1 MSEIDEKKKS
11 GFFVRLSNIIIIEGL
26 FIFAAL
32 ALILFYPADSGS
44 VESNIHKIQNKVI
57 DIRDYLV
64 RFDKQELREGRSNG
78 LEKALIEDPALQSL
92 GLYDYDS
99 ATYIENVFAYR
110 KADGS
115 VPENQLNREIQ
126 SLLSPVF
133 MQAAMQMNEHR
144 LFSYIYNDRHLVFL
158 NRIAVK
164 DSRPVMM
171 VTVMDHDLLISSRSN
186 LLYVLF
192 ILFLCSTLISLLT
205 VYLISKRFRQP
216 LGRLMRGLEKTAQ
229 GELYYMIETDGDNEI
244 NNLSRAF
251 NSMTQSLWEN
261 QKNLKTFNA
270 RLEKANLSLIESQM
284 FLATLI
290 ESSPLCIIVASHT
303 NQVMIF
309 NRKAS
314 SVFGYESEEVIGKQA
329 DSLFNR
335 SLSED
340 KLGQST
346 DGRQPG
352 FEMICRKNDGQSFPA
367 YIIVSPVKVGR
378 GDVSVYL
385 YIIKDISESKNFQDM
400 MVRLDRYYTRG
411 EMAGDIAHE
420 INKYLAILSVNI
432 ELMPLIL
439 KKNDPEKINKKLE
452 VMKGTVDKIACFA
465 DGLMDVPQDKVNFEQ
480 VDLNQ
485 LVENVLAFLK
495 PQNKFDNI
503 EFDLRLS
510 AEIPLVELDPG
521 QVQQLLVNYIF
532 NAADAVKVN
541 EGEKKIAITTSTV
554 TVDGE
559 KYTRVEVGDN
569 GPGLPEEKQK
579 VLFQKRF
586 TTKRKGHGIGLVTC
600 RKIAEAHAGKVGYHK
615 TDLASFYFDIPTVRR
630 TAVSENEPSEGSEIT
645 PAYL

>member
-1 MSEIDEKKKS
+1 MSGLETRRKS
-11 GFFVRLSNIIIIEGL
+11 GFFARLSNIIIIEGL

-32 ALILFYPADSGS
+32 ALILFYPPDSGS
-44 VESNIHKIQNKVI
+44 VESNIHKIQDKVS
-57 DIRDYLV
+57 DIRDYIL
-64 RFDKQELREGRSNG
+64 RLDIQELRKERSRG
-78 LEKALIEDPALQSL
+78 LDGALTEEPALQFM
-92 GLYDYDS
+92 GLYDIDS
-99 ATYIENVFAYR
+99 AEHIENIYTYR
-110 KADGS
+110 KVRGS
-115 VPENQLNREIQ
+115 VPESQLNREIQ
-126 SLLSPVF
+126 TLMSPGF
-133 MQAAMQMNEHR
+133 IRAAMETNESR
-144 LFSYIYNDRHLVFL
+144 LFYNIYNDRHLVLL
-158 NRIAVK
+158 NRFTVQN
-164 DSRPVMM
+164 SRPIVM

-216 LGRLMRGLEKTAQ
+216 LSRLMRGLDKTAQ
-229 GELYYMIETDGDNEI
+229 GELYYMIETNGDDEI
-244 NNLSRAF
+244 NNLSLAF

-270 RLEKANLSLIESQM
+270 RLKKANLSLIESQM

-303 NQVMIF
+303 NQIMIF

-314 SVFGYESEEVIGKQA
+314 SVFGYESEEVIGRNA
-329 DSLFNR
+329 DSLFKR

-340 KLGQST
+340 KLEQRI

-352 FEMICRKNDGQSFPA
+352 FEMICQKKDGESFPA
-367 YIIVSPVKVGR
+367 YIIVSPVKIGR

-411 EMAGDIAHE
+411 QMAGDIAHE
-420 INKYLAILSVNI
+420 INNYLAILSGNI

-439 KKNDPEKINKKLE
+439 KKNDLEKIYKKLE

-503 EFDLRLS
+503 IFDLQLS

-532 NAADAVKVN
+532 NAADAVKNN
-541 EGEKKIAITTSTV
+541 EGEKKIVIITSSV

-569 GPGLPEEKQK
+569 GPGIPEEKQE
-579 VLFQKRF
+579 VLFKKRF

-600 RKIAEAHAGKVGYHK
+600 RKIAEAHTGRVGYHK
-615 TDLASFYFDIPTVRR
+615 TDLALFYFDIPMVRKP
-630 TAVSENEPSEGSEIT
+630 AVSGHEPAAKAEIS
-645 PAYL
+645 PA

>member
-1 MSEIDEKKKS
+1 MSGLETRRKS
-11 GFFVRLSNIIIIEGL
+11 GFFARLSNIIIIEGL

-32 ALILFYPADSGS
+32 ALILFYPPDSGS
-44 VESNIHKIQNKVI
+44 IESNIHKIQDKVS
-57 DIRDYLV
+57 DIRDYIV
-64 RFDKQELREGRSNG
+64 RLDIQELRKERSRG
-78 LEKALIEDPALQSL
+78 LDGALTEEPALQFM
-92 GLYDYDS
+92 GLYDIDS
-99 ATYIENVFAYR
+99 AEHIENIYTYR
-110 KADGS
+110 KVRGS
-115 VPENQLNREIQ
+115 VPESQLNREIQ
-126 SLLSPVF
+126 TLMSPGF
-133 MQAAMQMNEHR
+133 IRAAMETNESR
-144 LFSYIYNDRHLVFL
+144 LFYNIYNDRHLVLL
-158 NRIAVK
+158 NRFTVQN
-164 DSRPVMM
+164 SRPIVM

-216 LGRLMRGLEKTAQ
+216 LSRLMRGLDKTAQ
-229 GELYYMIETDGDNEI
+229 GELYYMIETNGDDEI
-244 NNLSRAF
+244 NNLSLAF

-270 RLEKANLSLIESQM
+270 RLKKANLSLIESQM

-303 NQVMIF
+303 NQIMIF

-314 SVFGYESEEVIGKQA
+314 SVFGYESEEVIGRNA
-329 DSLFNR
+329 DSLFKR

-340 KLGQST
+340 KLEQRI

-352 FEMICRKNDGQSFPA
+352 FEMICQKKDGESFPA
-367 YIIVSPVKVGR
+367 YIIVSPVKIGR

-411 EMAGDIAHE
+411 QMAGDIAHE
-420 INKYLAILSVNI
+420 INNYLAILSGNI

-439 KKNDPEKINKKLE
+439 KKNDLEKIYKKLE

-503 EFDLRLS
+503 IFDLQLS

-532 NAADAVKVN
+532 NAADAVKNN
-541 EGEKKIAITTSTV
+541 EGEKKIVIITSSV

-569 GPGLPEEKQK
+569 GPGIPEEKQE
-579 VLFQKRF
+579 VLFKKRF

-600 RKIAEAHAGKVGYHK
+600 RKIAEAHTGRVGYHK
-615 TDLASFYFDIPTVRR
+615 TDLALFYFDIPMVRKP
-630 TAVSENEPSEGSEIT
+630 AVSGHEPAAKAEIS
-645 PAYL
+645 PA